1 MGVREGAGAGKELA
15 QDVVSKSG
23 LSLAP
28 QGALEQDEPHRITP
42 PRGKVHSLF
51 HPQVSLTGCELPLGG
66 QLKQLPLAKGSSLGK
81 R

>member
-15 QDVVSKSG
+15 WDVVSKSG

-28 QGALEQDEPHRITP
+28 LRGALEQDEPHRITP
-42 PRGKVHSLF
+42 PRGKVHSLI
-51 HPQVSLTGCELPLGG
+51 HPQVNLTGCELPLGG
-66 QLKQLPLAKGSSLGK
+66 EVSSS